1 MEECREGNRTGARME
16 REWEGGA
23 LQPAWLGVFPVCQGR
38 NEVTRSREPSR
49 VLGRVSQAEE
59 LAGIKATRWARA
71 GCVRE

>member
-1 MEECREGNRTGARME
+1 ME
-16 REWEGGA
+16 REWEAGA
-23 LQPAWLGVFPVCQGR
+23 LQPAWLGGFPVCQGR

-59 LAGIKATRWARA
+59 PAGIKAMRWARA